1 MALLRKFTPFR
12 YLDRRKAKKK
22 EKKKERVDSDDEQ
35 AVHYE
40 SVGVGEQ
47 AERPPEFLRLKHLG
61 GGHKRSTVTLV
72 SAPAS
77 QQMEAL
83 RQRVSGSYETKTDQ

>member
-1 MALLRKFTPFR
+1 M
-12 YLDRRKAKKK
+12 DRRKAKKK
-22 EKKKERVDSDDEQ
+22 GKKQRLDSDDEQ

-47 AERPPEFLRLKHLG
+47 AERPPEFLRLKHRG
-61 GGHKRSTVTLV
+61 GGQKRETVTLV

-83 RQRVSGSYETKTDQ
+83 RQRVSGSYAAKAVK